1 MARPPTGRSNPS
13 ERLLVFHSCRV
24 ALVSVCLC
32 LLISDPYQPATM
44 ASIKTGGPQPES
56 RSSHASVAVSTAKV
70 DTIAPVPEIDWGSDW
85 RETPLFTFLPPAEN
99 LPLTGFRKI
108 LAPGPRGALSK
119 TPKPPADFTF
129 DFQPPQ
135 PGDQKESPDNSSESD
150 ISSDGEEPRR
160 DTPKSPEPEVAPNAT
175 LPELMKEQIMD
186 RRRQLIGRSHNNFG
200 GLDEVKTAP
209 IFTESAR
216 LQAER
221 HDLSSGGGDQ
231 VYPQYGLLAGD
242 ASDSESDELFYYNVA
257 APSSIFIC
265 GSQGS
270 GKSHTLSCLL
280 ENSLFPSVANELPRP
295 LTGIVFHYD
304 TFINDN
310 RGSPCEAAYLSTNPA
325 VRVRVLCAPTNVATI
340 RRTYAGLPNVTI
352 EPLSI
357 REQDLTTKRMMD
369 LMAVKKGETMPLYM
383 HVVNRILRELRLKQ
397 QQMGG
402 SFDYRAFKAMLAQE
416 DLTDSQRVPL
426 TQRLETLESFMAPP
440 QEFASHKKKKGTIVA
455 VAKPAGNDWTP
466 QVGQL
471 TVVDLSCPC
480 VAPEGACALFNIC
493 LSLFLEQDAQRVGRI
508 VALDEAHKYMNDSG
522 EASALTEQLLATI
535 RLQRHLGARVV
546 ISTQEPTVSPR
557 LLDLCS
563 VTVVHRFTS
572 PEWLR
577 ALRRHLAGAEE
588 TAGMLARAAGGAG
601 GAGSGS
607 GDSSDSGVDDV
618 LDGLVEA
625 VGTMDLKGPGAT
637 MGRKQAAASLFA
649 QIVELRVG
657 EALVF
662 SPNAV
667 LGVGGDGA
675 ARKLGSGMLKV
686 HVRNRVTEDGGRSV
700 MAG

>member
-1 MARPPTGRSNPS
+1 MA
-13 ERLLVFHSCRV
+13 
-24 ALVSVCLC
+24 
-32 LLISDPYQPATM
+32 Y
-44 ASIKTGGPQPES
+44 IKTDDTQPE
-56 RSSHASVAVSTAKV
+56 RMPFHASAVASTAKI
-70 DTIAPVPEIDWGSDW
+70 DTIAPVPDIDWGSDW
-85 RETPLFTFLPPAEN
+85 RGTPLFTFSPPAE
-99 LPLTGFRKI
+99 RKI
-108 LAPGPRGALSK
+108 LLPTGSRKTVAPSPDGSLSQTQK
-119 TPKPPADFTF
+119 QPADFTF
-129 DFQPPQ
+129 DFQLPQ
-135 PGDQKESPDNSSESD
+135 PGDQEESCNSSSESD
-150 ISSDGEEPRR
+150 ISSDGEEPSR
-160 DTPKSPEPEVAPNAT
+160 DTPRSPEPETAPHTT
-175 LPELMKEQIMD
+175 LPELLKNQIMD
-186 RRRQLIGRSHNNFG
+186 RRRQLIGRTHNAFG

-221 HDLSSGGGDQ
+221 HTSLSGGGEQ

-242 ASDSESDELFYYNVA
+242 ASNSESDELFYYNVA

-310 RGSPCEAAYLSTNPA
+310 KGSPCEAAYLSTNPA
-325 VRVRVLCAPTNVATI
+325 VRVRVLCAPTNEATI
-340 RRTYAGLPNVTI
+340 RRTYAGLPNVAI

-369 LMAVKKGETMPLYM
+369 LMAVKKGESMPLYM

-426 TQRLETLESFMAPP
+426 AQRLETLESFMAPP
-440 QEFASHKKKKGTIVA
+440 QESATQKKKKKA
-455 VAKPAGNDWTP
+455 VGAVVVKPAGNDWQP
-466 QVGQL
+466 QAGQL
-471 TVVDLSCPC
+471 TILDLSCPC
-480 VAPEGACALFNIC
+480 ITAEGACALFNIC

-601 GAGSGS
+601 SGS
-607 GDSSDSGVDDV
+607 GASSDSGVDDV
-618 LDGLVEA
+618 LDGLVDA

-667 LGVGGDGA
+667 VGVGGDGA
-675 ARKLGSGMLKV
+675 VRKLGSGMLKV
-686 HVRNRVTEDGGRSV
+686 QVRNRVTEDGGRSV